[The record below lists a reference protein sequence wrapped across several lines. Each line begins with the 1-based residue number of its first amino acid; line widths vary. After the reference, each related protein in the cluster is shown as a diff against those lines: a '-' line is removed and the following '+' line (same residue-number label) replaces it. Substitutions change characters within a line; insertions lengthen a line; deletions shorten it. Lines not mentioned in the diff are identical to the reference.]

1 MKLNSVIRLAVV
13 FPLLIIATALLG
25 YCALTPSAPRP
36 LTWVSISLEGILFI
50 LLWLGVVRPRRTVT
64 RGLELLSSQETNN
77 RLSPVGQ
84 PDADLIANLFNTLI
98 ERLHRERTRLREQ
111 ESFLSQLISVSPMG
125 VAIMDFDNRL
135 TQVNPAFLKLI
146 GVDARAEIEGR
157 YLSDFSSP
165 VAEKIAGMQDNEVLT
180 IRNSH
185 HNILRCTRLTFLDSG
200 FRRPFI
206 LVENLTDE
214 VLKAERATYGKVIR
228 LMSHEVNNS
237 MTGITTL
244 LEILKT
250 YHHED
255 SDLREFIE
263 SVSERCAAMSRF
275 IASYAEVVRL
285 PDPQLK
291 TLNLGEFVNAQLPF
305 LKSNSGFPIEC
316 SIADGDLYIRADADM
331 LSQVLVNIIKN
342 SVEAIIEAGY
352 PDGRIDISI
361 SHLPRNR
368 KMLTV
373 TDNGCGISPATEAGL
388 FNPFFSTK
396 PDGQGIGLT
405 MVAEILRRHNA
416 EFSLNTS
423 PEGLTHFRIIF
434 P

>member
-1 MKLNSVIRLAVV
+1 
-13 FPLLIIATALLG
+13 
-25 YCALTPSAPRP
+25 
-36 LTWVSISLEGILFI
+36 
-50 LLWLGVVRPRRTVT
+50 
-64 RGLELLSSQETNN
+64 
-77 RLSPVGQ
+77 
-84 PDADLIANLFNTLI
+84 
-98 ERLHRERTRLREQ
+98 
-111 ESFLSQLISVSPMG
+111 
-125 VAIMDFDNRL
+125 
-135 TQVNPAFLKLI
+135 
-146 GVDARAEIEGR
+146 
-157 YLSDFSSP
+157 
-165 VAEKIAGMQDNEVLT
+165 
-180 IRNSH
+180 
-185 HNILRCTRLTFLDSG
+185 
-200 FRRPFI
+200 
-206 LVENLTDE
+206 
-214 VLKAERATYGKVIR
+214 
-228 LMSHEVNNS
+228 
-237 MTGITTL
+237 
-244 LEILKT
+244 
-250 YHHED
+250 
-255 SDLREFIE
+255 
-263 SVSERCAAMSRF
+263 MSRF